1 MPSEEPELLA
11 PLAKPKERFGW
22 LERAFETPELAKT
35 PGLDDLVT
43 RIKATVRHPGIQYI
57 HIKDRRVKLSWHDV
71 LMQATKTWRLV
82 DRVGPG
88 HRGKPR
94 NTIARELALSF
105 WDPQTLPLLACDQA
119 VIFFKDLL
127 LEWVADPIKREFLIS
142 IWTKYSHL
150 VEKDWRRPTD
160 EMEIDAAT
168 LMDDCRRMLFPNT
181 NISEGDRQKPV
192 KPDEIEKRM
201 MGMARETNRRF
212 PNSCKTWMII
222 ILYWLVDHKIA
233 E

>member
-1 MPSEEPELLA
+1 
-11 PLAKPKERFGW
+11 
-22 LERAFETPELAKT
+22 
-35 PGLDDLVT
+35 
-43 RIKATVRHPGIQYI
+43 
-57 HIKDRRVKLSWHDV
+57 
-71 LMQATKTWRLV
+71 
-82 DRVGPG
+82 
-88 HRGKPR
+88 
-94 NTIARELALSF
+94 
-105 WDPQTLPLLACDQA
+105 
-119 VIFFKDLL
+119 
-127 LEWVADPIKREFLIS
+127 
-142 IWTKYSHL
+142 
-150 VEKDWRRPTD
+150 
-160 EMEIDAAT
+160 MEIDAAT